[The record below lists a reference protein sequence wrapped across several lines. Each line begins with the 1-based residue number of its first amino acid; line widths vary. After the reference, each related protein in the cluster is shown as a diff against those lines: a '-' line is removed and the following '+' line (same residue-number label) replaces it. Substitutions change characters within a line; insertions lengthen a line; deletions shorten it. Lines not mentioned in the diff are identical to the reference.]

1 MKNNLNSISRIVFIV
16 AVIAAGLAIFE
27 RLAYAMGYTF
37 LRGTISGGRLLE
49 ISAILVIFVIAC
61 CCARSATYCAP
72 SVRSTRSRA
81 EGCTPECSLSARA
94 QDRVRLRY
102 DPTMTRLS
110 IRPCKTATQS
120 GRGRFRHRVQR
131 TAPGVALRRGDS
143 GYPCPAGSLRVRT
156 GARTR
161 VRRGIAGNRAARDL
175 AARPRE
181 SLAGGRPDAFGGLDV
196 AIPDAARGFG
206 HWKGTVSGLEY
217 DGRTGE
223 LRYAGDGARDLSVR
237 LERTDAPIASNT
249 FRIRVLTPTHV
260 YGEGAATA
268 NREHRWGAKV
278 CEPPMTFAACR
289 KGFKGAGMGDASPLV
304 VHFTPGSY
312 EGDFFLGKQ
321 RFVYVLGDPQN
332 WPQLNRDSLDV
343 SRFRAGVV
351 SQPRAQF
358 DADRAARSAR

>member
-1 MKNNLNSISRIVFIV
+1 MPGNSV
-16 AVIAAGLAIFE
+16 
-27 RLAYAMGYTF
+27 
-37 LRGTISGGRLLE
+37 
-49 ISAILVIFVIAC
+49 
-61 CCARSATYCAP
+61 P
-72 SVRSTRSRA
+72 
-81 EGCTPECSLSARA
+81 EG
-94 QDRVRLRY
+94 RVRLYCCVIRIDTFSSDFARALNLIADRENARVELSGRRRAAGVVAVVLTCIGSVLAGPSDAATADLRVPPGRFEFAPVPEHAFVAGLPETVQLGIWQL
-102 DPTMTRLS
+102 DPANPWPAGDQTRSAGWTSRFPTRL
-110 IRPCKTATQS
+110 
-120 GRGRFRHRVQR
+120 V
-131 TAPGVALRRGDS
+131 DS
-143 GYPCPAGSLRVRT
+143 GT
-156 GARTR
+156 GKA
-161 VRRGIAGNRAARDL
+161 
-175 AARPRE
+175 
-181 SLAGGRPDAFGGLDV
+181 
-196 AIPDAARGFG
+196 
-206 HWKGTVSGLEY
+206 VSGLEY

-289 KGFKGAGMGDASPLV
+289 KGFKGTGMGDASPLV
-304 VHFTPGSY
+304 VHLTPGSY

-343 SRFRAGVV
+343 APFRAGDV

-358 DADRAARSAR
+358 DADRPARSAR